1 MACFVPNT
9 DSDIREMLSAIGDD
23 GLNGLMRDIPSGVRL
38 KGNLKLPDGRTQA
51 EVLDEMYALSGE
63 NTRFK
68 TVFRGAGAYRH
79 FIPPVVGSLVSKGEF
94 LTAYTPYQAE
104 ISQGLLQAI
113 FEYQTMICELT
124 GMDASNASVYD
135 GTTAACEGVFMCAGG
150 KKKTVLV
157 PDCIN
162 PQTLRVLRGYMD
174 SYGLKLRVL
183 PHLNGCIGTEGLK
196 GAMEDVFAVY
206 FEQPNFFGQIEDA
219 KAVCDHVHEF
229 GAKAVMGVNP
239 LAMALFKSPGE
250 SGADVA
256 VGEGQPLGLPLSF
269 GGPYLGFMATTN
281 ALMRALPGRIVGQ
294 TEDMEG
300 RRAYVLTLQAR
311 EQHIKRER
319 AASNICSNEAHC
331 ALTAAV
337 YLSAMGREGL
347 AETARSCLANAH
359 YLAEKITK
367 IDGFDLVYTGFYF
380 HEFVTSCPAE
390 PGRLLRMLEDK
401 GILGGLPLGKN
412 RILWCATEMNTASEM
427 DETAR
432 LLAEEVRS

>member
-9 DSDIREMLSAIGDD
+9 DADIREMLSTIGED
-23 GLNGLMRDIPSGVRL
+23 GLDGLMRDIPSEVRL
-38 KGNLKLPDGRTQA
+38 RGGLKLPDGRTQA
-51 EVLDEMYALSGE
+51 EVLAEMEALSE
-63 NTRFK
+63 KNTCFK

-94 LTAYTPYQAE
+94 VTAYTPYQAE

-124 GMDASNASVYD
+124 GMDVSNASVYD
-135 GTTAACEGVFMCAGG
+135 GATAACEGVFMCAGG
-150 KKKTVLV
+150 KRKTLLV
-157 PDCIN
+157 PECIS

-174 SYGLKLRVL
+174 SYGFALRVF
-183 PHLNGCIGTEGLK
+183 PHTDGRIDAESFGGM
-196 GAMEDVFAVY
+196 MEDVFAVY
-206 FEQPNFFGQIEDA
+206 FEQPNFFGQVEDA
-219 KAVCDHVHEF
+219 KTVCETAHKA
-229 GAKAVMGVNP
+229 GAKVVMGVNP
-239 LAMALFKSPGE
+239 IAAALFVPPGE
-250 SGADVA
+250 LGADVA

-269 GGPYLGFMATTN
+269 GGPYLGFMACKN

-294 TEDMEG
+294 TEDMDG

-331 ALTAAV
+331 ALTAAA

-347 AETARSCLANAH
+347 AETARSCIANAH
-359 YLAEKITK
+359 YLAEKITR
-367 IDGFDLVYTGFYF
+367 IDGFDLSYTGFYF
-380 HEFVTSCPAE
+380 HEFVTSCPVE
-390 PGRLLRMLEDK
+390 TGRVLRALEER

-412 RILWCATEMNTASEM
+412 RILWCATEMNTVSEM
-427 DETAR
+427 DEAAR
-432 LLAEEVRS
+432 ILAKEVRP